1 MAGEVTGR
9 VVFVIMS
16 WPLMMIGTVW
26 NDGFEGA
33 VVSCPLVVT
42 LDAMIA
48 NPEVGVIDAGVELK
62 LNEDFWGG

>member
-1 MAGEVTGR
+1 
-9 VVFVIMS
+9 
-16 WPLMMIGTVW
+16 MM
-26 NDGFEGA
+26 
-33 VVSCPLVVT
+33 VSCPLVVT